1 MEGCSQH
8 VGAGARVHRAILDKN
23 VIVPDGAQ
31 VGVDHEHDR
40 ARGFTVSPTGVTV
53 VGKGITVPY

>member
-1 MEGCSQH
+1 MAIGSN
-8 VGAGARVHRAILDKN
+8 ATVHRAILDKN

-31 VGVDHEHDR
+31 VGVDHDHDR
-40 ARGFTVSPTGVTV
+40 ARGFTVSPGGVTV